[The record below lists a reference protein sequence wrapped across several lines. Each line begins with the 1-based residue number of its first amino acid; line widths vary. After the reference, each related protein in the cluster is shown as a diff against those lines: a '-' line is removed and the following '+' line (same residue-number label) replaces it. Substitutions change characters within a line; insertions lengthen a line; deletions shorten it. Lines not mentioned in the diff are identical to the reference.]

1 MSSDTEVANLALAK
15 IGTRSTI
22 ASLSEDSNEARAIN
36 LIYANTRDQ
45 VLGMAFW
52 NFARKTANLGVLKV
66 APGAI
71 GSTSTGGNVWSPD
84 WPPPGWLYEYAYP
97 SDCIQMRFVSPQLTT
112 GFSSADGV
120 PIFGSAVTT
129 GMPYW
134 GAAAVRFEVATDSIN
149 DIQQNVILTNQYQ
162 AIGVYTVRI
171 TNPDLWSA
179 QFIEA
184 LAAALAGRVA
194 MQLTGDKALV
204 SAMFQ
209 YANSVLLQA
218 RATDGNEGL
227 TIQSSTP
234 DWIQFRDLGGYGEF
248 GPWISPYN
256 PLFVAV

>member
-22 ASLSEDSNEARAIN
+22 ASLTEDSNEARAIN

-52 NFARKTANLGVLKV
+52 NFARKTVNLSVLKI
-66 APGAI
+66 APGAM
-71 GSTSTGGNVWSPD
+71 GSTSSGGNVWSPD

-97 SDCIQMRFVSPQLTT
+97 SDCIQMRFVSPQFANNI
-112 GFSSADGV
+112 GIDGIPV
-120 PIFGSAVTT
+120 FGNAVTSVT
-129 GMPYW
+129 PY
-134 GAAAVRFEVATDSIN
+134 ATAAVRFEVATDNIN
-149 DIQQNVILTNQYQ
+149 SIQQTVILTNQYQ
-162 AIGVYTVRI
+162 AIGVYTARI
-171 TNPDLWSA
+171 TNPDLWGT

-194 MQLTGDKALV
+194 MQLTGDKQLV
-204 SAMFQ
+204 SAMFT

-227 TIQSSTP
+227 TIQASMP
-234 DWIQFRDLGGYGEF
+234 DWITDRDVGGFGNL
-248 GPWISPYN
+248 GPWLTPFN
-256 PLFVAV
+256 PLFVV